1 MKREKVWKVNMVL
14 WSITLVVSA
23 VGIGLWVKEYLTMG
37 EADWAPIFF
46 FVCASFSA
54 VVWMI
59 VYRREKRKEKQ

>member
-1 MKREKVWKVNMVL
+1 MKREKVWKLNMVL
-14 WSITLVVSA
+14 WSITLVASI
-23 VGIGLWVKEYLTMG
+23 VGVGLWVRKYLTMG
-37 EADWAPIFF
+37 EADWVPIFF

>member
-14 WSITLVVSA
+14 WSITLVVSV
-23 VGIGLWVKEYLTMG
+23 VGIGLWVREYLTMG
-37 EADWAPIFF
+37 EADWLPIFF
-46 FVCASFSA
+46 FLCSSFSA

>member
-14 WSITLVVSA
+14 WSITLVASM
-23 VGIGLWVKEYLTMG
+23 VGIALWLKKYFTTGDVEGL
-37 EADWAPIFF
+37 PIFLF
-46 FVCASFSA
+46 ICSSFSA